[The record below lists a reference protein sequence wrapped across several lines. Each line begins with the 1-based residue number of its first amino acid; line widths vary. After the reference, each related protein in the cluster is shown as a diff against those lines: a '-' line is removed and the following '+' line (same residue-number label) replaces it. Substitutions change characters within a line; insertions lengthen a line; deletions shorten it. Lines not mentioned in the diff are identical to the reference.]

1 MKLWVAISRLVFF
14 SILLYGA
21 FLLQEIPC
29 DVVHG
34 DYDQEHEDGTD
45 DQVGDLEED
54 GPDLEEYF

>member
-1 MKLWVAISRLVFF
+1 MCCFFFLIS
-14 SILLYGA
+14 LYRA

-34 DYDQEHEDGTD
+34 DDDQEHEEGAD

-54 GPDLEEYF
+54 GPDLKK